1 LGYNFIVYTLIPL
14 LFLVGIISNFS
25 FAEENTRECRIR
37 VSLDQSLTPL
47 ERITAIKECSLMVQ
61 RETITGSTSDISHTS
76 EKIIK
81 FCEASLPI
89 FRTLNELLY
98 TIVTGHPFSRPC
110 TLLFNEPIWNYT
122 GPDRPKVLLD
132 FLHDKVEKDLEDTKE
147 EREKS
152 QVEARL
158 RQGQIMYLVELF
170 EKQDEKIEFLEKQLE
185 EKMELIANNEL
196 LIQEQQETIENLKQK
211 IKNVAFSSTD
221 FASTFVNKEL
231 LECLKNT
238 DLESLPHNEKI
249 KTLQECSNFDDHK
262 LMVINDK
269 LITSVTKGIL
279 DFCQDS
285 YPSYLEFGERIYY
298 KSQQHPVVTE
308 CVWLYQQPIWSYQGP
323 DRNQMLIEAG
333 KPHVEQYL
341 NEKIM
346 DRQKSVYDANMS
358 KGRYMVVTHV
368 YNLGEQQ
375 ISDLESIILEI
386 DELIDKHD
394 TIPKHR
400 DEPKPG

>member
-1 LGYNFIVYTLIPL
+1 MIKYAIIPL
-14 LFLVGIISNFS
+14 ILVGIIFNFS

-47 ERITAIKECSLMVQ
+47 ERITAIKECSLTVQ
-61 RETITGSTSDISHTS
+61 GQTVTVTTGEIAHTS

-81 FCEASLPI
+81 FCERTLPI
-89 FRTLNELLY
+89 FRILNEPGY
-98 TIVTGHPFSRPC
+98 IIAAHHPFSRPC
-110 TLLFNEPIWNYT
+110 LLLYNEPIWDYT
-122 GPDRPKVLLD
+122 GADRHKVLLD
-132 FLHDKVEKDLEDTKE
+132 FLHDKVEQGLEDTKE

-152 QVEARL
+152 VIEARL
-158 RQGQIMYLVELF
+158 KHGQIMYIVELF

-196 LIQEQQETIENLKQK
+196 LIQEQQETIENLKHK
-211 IKNVAFSSTD
+211 IKNVALSSTD

-231 LECLKNT
+231 LECLKNA

-249 KTLQECSNFDDHK
+249 KTLQECTKFDDHK

-269 LITSVTKGIL
+269 LITKITVDIL
-279 DFCQDS
+279 DFCQES
-285 YPSYLEFGERIYY
+285 YPTYLEFGERIYS
-298 KSQQHPVVTE
+298 KSQQHPVVE
-308 CVWLYQQPIWSYQGP
+308 VCIWVYQQPIWSYQGP
-323 DRNQMLIEAG
+323 DRTEILIEAG

-358 KGRYMVVTHV
+358 KGRYMVVTHF

-375 ISDLESIILEI
+375 ISDLESIISEI
-386 DELIDKHD
+386 DELL
-394 TIPKHR
+394 
-400 DEPKPG
+400 

>member
-1 LGYNFIVYTLIPL
+1 MIKYAIIPL
-14 LFLVGIISNFS
+14 ILVGIIFNFS

-47 ERITAIKECSLMVQ
+47 ERITAIKECSLLGQ
-61 RETITGSTSDISHTS
+61 RETVTVTTGDIAHTS

-81 FCEASLPI
+81 FCERTLPI
-89 FRTLNELLY
+89 FRILNEPGY
-98 TIVTGHPFSRPC
+98 IIAAHHPFSRPC
-110 TLLFNEPIWNYT
+110 LLLYNEPIWDYT
-122 GPDRPKVLLD
+122 GPDRHKVLLD
-132 FLHDKVEKDLEDTKE
+132 FLHDKVEQELEDTKE

-152 QVEARL
+152 VIEARL
-158 RQGQIMYLVELF
+158 KHGQIMNIVELF
-170 EKQDEKIEFLEKQLE
+170 EKQDEKIDFLEKQLE

-211 IKNVAFSSTD
+211 IKNVALSSTD

-238 DLESLPHNEKI
+238 DLESLPHHEKI
-249 KTLQECSNFDDHK
+249 KTLQECTKFDDHK

-269 LITSVTKGIL
+269 LITRITVDIL

-285 YPSYLEFGERIYY
+285 YPTYLEFGERIYS
-298 KSQQHPVVTE
+298 KSQQHPVVE
-308 CVWLYQQPIWSYQGP
+308 VCIWVYQQPIWSYQGP
-323 DRNQMLIEAG
+323 DRTEKLIEAG
-333 KPHVEQYL
+333 KPNVEQYL

-358 KGRYMVVTHV
+358 KGRYMVVTHF

-375 ISDLESIILEI
+375 ISDLESIISEI
-386 DELIDKHD
+386 DELIGKHE
-394 TIPKHR
+394 IIL
-400 DEPKPG
+400 E

>member
-1 LGYNFIVYTLIPL
+1 MIKYALIPL
-14 LFLVGIISNFS
+14 ILVGIIFNFS

-47 ERITAIKECSLMVQ
+47 ERITAIKECSLLGQ
-61 RETITGSTSDISHTS
+61 RETVTVTTGDIAHTS

-81 FCEASLPI
+81 FCERTLPI
-89 FRTLNELLY
+89 FRILNEPGY
-98 TIVTGHPFSRPC
+98 IIAAHHPFSRPC
-110 TLLFNEPIWNYT
+110 LLLYNEPIWDYT
-122 GPDRPKVLLD
+122 GPDRHKVLLD
-132 FLHDKVEKDLEDTKE
+132 FLHDKVEQELEDTKE

-152 QVEARL
+152 VIEARL
-158 RQGQIMYLVELF
+158 KHGQIMNIVELF
-170 EKQDEKIEFLEKQLE
+170 DEQNEKIEFLEKQLE

-196 LIQEQQETIENLKQK
+196 LIQEQQETIGNLKQK
-211 IKNVAFSSTD
+211 IKNVALSSTD

-238 DLESLPHNEKI
+238 DLESLSLHEKI
-249 KTLQECSNFDDHK
+249 KTLQECTKFDDHK

-269 LITSVTKGIL
+269 LITRITVDIL

-285 YPSYLEFGERIYY
+285 YPTYLEFGERIYS
-298 KSQQHPVVTE
+298 KSQQHPVVE
-308 CVWLYQQPIWSYQGP
+308 VCIWVYQQPIWSYQGP
-323 DRNQMLIEAG
+323 DRTEKLIEAG
-333 KPHVEQYL
+333 KPNVEQYL

-358 KGRYMVVTHV
+358 KGRYMVVTHF

-375 ISDLESIILEI
+375 ISDLESIISEI
-386 DELIDKHD
+386 DELIGKHE
-394 TIPKHR
+394 IIL
-400 DEPKPG
+400 E

>member
-1 LGYNFIVYTLIPL
+1 LEYKFIVYTLIPL
-14 LFLVGIISNFS
+14 LFLVGNISNFS
-25 FAEENTRECRIR
+25 FAEENTQECRIR

-47 ERITAIKECSLMVQ
+47 ESITAIKECSLLGQ
-61 RETITGSTSDISHTS
+61 RETITVSTGDIAHTS

-81 FCEASLPI
+81 FCERTLPI
-89 FRTLNELLY
+89 SKILNEFGY
-98 TIVTGHPFSRPC
+98 IIATKHPFSRPC
-110 TLLFNEPIWNYT
+110 LLLYNEPIWDYT
-122 GPDRPKVLLD
+122 GPNRPKVLLD
-132 FLHDKVEKDLEDTKE
+132 FLHDKVEQELEDTKE

-152 QVEARL
+152 QIDARL
-158 RQGQIMYLVELF
+158 KHGQIMNVVELF
-170 EKQDEKIEFLEKQLE
+170 EKQGEKIEFLEKQVQ

-211 IKNVAFSSTD
+211 IKNVALSSTD

-231 LECLKNT
+231 LECLENT
-238 DLESLPHNEKI
+238 DLESLPHHEKI
-249 KTLQECSNFDDHK
+249 KTLQECTKFDDHK

-269 LITSVTKGIL
+269 LITKITVAIL

-285 YPSYLEFGERIYY
+285 YPTYLEFGERIYS
-298 KSQQHPVVTE
+298 KSQQHPVVE
-308 CVWLYQQPIWSYQGP
+308 VCVWVYQQPIWSYQGP

-358 KGRYMVVTHV
+358 KGRFMVITQY

-375 ISDLESIILEI
+375 ISDLESIISEI
-386 DELIDKHD
+386 DELIGKHE
-394 TIPKHR
+394 IIL
-400 DEPKPG
+400 E